1 MKLYS
6 FFSTAAVVAAVVFGP
21 SCESAS
27 AQNLFSG
34 IRQKKSKKELI
45 NENIRLRSMLD
56 SLMLEIDSFRDTAYV
71 EEEYTDGGKSFSLLD
86 GVSPETY
93 SQEVTDSL
101 LNLWY
106 LHRQARTS
114 DEGSYNMDSVK
125 FTSNVPDKV
134 FMERLAKMNSYITLP
149 YNETVRN
156 YILLYSDKMPTK
168 MAKMLALS
176 RYYFPIFE
184 QTLDRYGMPDE
195 LKYMAVIESALN
207 PIAVSRAGAKGM
219 WQFMYTTAKNY
230 GLEINSYVDERLDS
244 FKAADAAARYM
255 YDAYRIF
262 GDWNL
267 AISSYNC
274 GAGNVN
280 KAIRRCGGN
289 KDFWSVYEYLPRETR
304 GYVPAFVGAM
314 YAFSYYKEHGIVP
327 DPVQMP
333 AHLDTFQIHRMLH
346 FQQIHDLTGISV
358 DELRNLNPQYV
369 HDIIPGNEK
378 EYILRLPLQ
387 YSGKF
392 IEVED
397 SVYTHRAKELFN
409 PATLQNI
416 ASSSNGNRITY
427 RVKSGDYLGRIASRY
442 HVSVSQLKKWNHL
455 RSNNLRVGQ
464 VLVIYGRGSGP
475 VSTAKPASS
484 SAAKSSVTS
493 QQSVAKSGSATSSK
507 QSAAAKSG
515 LGSVSASGTSSSK
528 SAGVSGYTIYTVK
541 KGDTLYSIAKAYPGI
556 SADDIMKFNGISTA
570 IKPGMVLKIP
580 KK

>member
-56 SLMLEIDSFRDTAYV
+56 SLLLEIDSFRDTAYV

-156 YILLYSDKMPTK
+156 YIILYADKMPTK

-219 WQFMYTTAKNY
+219 WQFM
-230 GLEINSYVDERLDS
+230 
-244 FKAADAAARYM
+244 
-255 YDAYRIF
+255 
-262 GDWNL
+262 
-267 AISSYNC
+267 
-274 GAGNVN
+274 
-280 KAIRRCGGN
+280 
-289 KDFWSVYEYLPRETR
+289 
-304 GYVPAFVGAM
+304 
-314 YAFSYYKEHGIVP
+314 
-327 DPVQMP
+327 
-333 AHLDTFQIHRMLH
+333 
-346 FQQIHDLTGISV
+346 
-358 DELRNLNPQYV
+358 
-369 HDIIPGNEK
+369 
-378 EYILRLPLQ
+378 
-387 YSGKF
+387 
-392 IEVED
+392 
-397 SVYTHRAKELFN
+397 
-409 PATLQNI
+409 
-416 ASSSNGNRITY
+416 
-427 RVKSGDYLGRIASRY
+427 
-442 HVSVSQLKKWNHL
+442 
-455 RSNNLRVGQ
+455 
-464 VLVIYGRGSGP
+464 
-475 VSTAKPASS
+475 
-484 SAAKSSVTS
+484 
-493 QQSVAKSGSATSSK
+493 
-507 QSAAAKSG
+507 
-515 LGSVSASGTSSSK
+515 
-528 SAGVSGYTIYTVK
+528 
-541 KGDTLYSIAKAYPGI
+541 
-556 SADDIMKFNGISTA
+556 
-570 IKPGMVLKIP
+570 
-580 KK
+580 

>member
-1 MKLYS
+1 MKLYR

-34 IRQKKSKKELI
+34 IRQKKSRKELI
-45 NENIRLRSMLD
+45 NENIRLRSMVD

-86 GVSPETY
+86 GVAPETY

-114 DEGSYNMDSVK
+114 DEGCYNMDSVK

-156 YILLYSDKMPTK
+156 YIILYSDKMPTK

-230 GLEINSYVDERLDS
+230 GLEINSYVDERLDP

-427 RVKSGDYLGRIASRY
+427 RVRSGDYLGRIASRY

-455 RSNNLRVGQ
+455 KSNNLRIGQ
-464 VLVIYGRGSGP
+464 VLVIYGRGGGP
-475 VSTAKPASS
+475 VAQTAKPASS
-484 SAAKSSVTS
+484 SAAKSSGTS
-493 QQSVAKSGSATSSK
+493 QQSAAKSNSATSSQQSAAKSGSGA
-507 QSAAAKSG
+507 
-515 LGSVSASGTSSSK
+515 VSAGGTTSSK
-528 SAGVSGYTIYTVK
+528 SAGASGYTVYTVK